1 VSRRPLAHVRV
12 IRMPH
17 LADGCVRVEVECS
30 GSVTGITHLPGG
42 PIDMDVPLLTTFAVY
57 EHEERCDAGCDT
69 RKAHARGDR
78 RARAYV
84 ERLKAN
90 VGAALIRRHAE
101 SRRN

>member
-1 VSRRPLAHVRV
+1 MSRRPIATVTV

-17 LADGCVRVEVECS
+17 LAEGCVRVEVECS
-30 GSVTGITHLPGG
+30 GSTTGLTHIPGG
-42 PIDMDVPLLTTFAVY
+42 PIGLDVPLLVIFATY

-69 RKAHARGDR
+69 SRAHAEGDR
-78 RARAYV
+78 RAREYV

-90 VGAALIRRHAE
+90 VGAELIRCHDA

>member
-1 VSRRPLAHVRV
+1 MTRRPIAEVRV
-12 IRMPH
+12 VRMPH
-17 LADGCVRVEVECS
+17 LAEGCVRVEVECPA
-30 GSVTGITHLPGG
+30 GRTGITHIPGG
-42 PIDMDVPLLTTFAVY
+42 SIDMDVPRLTTFAVY

-84 ERLKAN
+84 ECLKAN

>member
-1 VSRRPLAHVRV
+1 MNRRPIAVVTV
-12 IRMPH
+12 IPMPH
-17 LADGCVRVEVECS
+17 LHPEAVRVDVECPS
-30 GSVTGITHLPGG
+30 AWTGITHIPGG
-42 PIDMDVPLLTTFAVY
+42 SIDMDVPLLTTFAVY

>member
-1 VSRRPLAHVRV
+1 MTRRPIAEVRV
-12 IRMPH
+12 IRLPH
-17 LADGCVRVEVECS
+17 LAASCVRVEVECPAAR
-30 GSVTGITHLPGG
+30 TGITHVPGG

-69 RKAHARGDR
+69 REAHARGDR
-78 RARAYV
+78 RAREYV
-84 ERLKAN
+84 ERMKAN

>member
-1 VSRRPLAHVRV
+1 MKRRPIAEVRV

-17 LADGCVRVEVECS
+17 LAAGCVRVEVECS

-42 PIDMDVPLLTTFAVY
+42 PIDMDIPLLTTFATY

-69 RKAHARGDR
+69 SRAHARGDR
-78 RARAYV
+78 RAREYV

-90 VGAALIRRHAE
+90 VGAAMIRRQAE
-101 SRRN
+101 SRRT